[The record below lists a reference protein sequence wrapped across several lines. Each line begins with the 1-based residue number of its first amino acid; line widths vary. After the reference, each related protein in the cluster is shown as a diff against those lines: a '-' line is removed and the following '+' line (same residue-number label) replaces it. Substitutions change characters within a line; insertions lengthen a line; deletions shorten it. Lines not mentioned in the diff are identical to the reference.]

1 MKITGRLQ
9 TFDRATGARLSN
21 KKVDLTKKNRIPV
34 LATGRR
40 TYTIADVKVKYE
52 NFGRRERLPELEF
65 ERSEWEYF
73 QSSVYEGR
81 CGPQRVGRIAEPLR
95 PLEGL
100 RRQAALN
107 RC

>member
-1 MKITGRLQ
+1 MKIIGRLQ
-9 TFDRATGARLSN
+9 TFDHATGARLSN

-73 QSSVYEGR
+73 QSLCMKAVADPSALE
-81 CGPQRVGRIAEPLR
+81 ELR
-95 PLEGL
+95 S
-100 RRQAALN
+100 RFAR
-107 RC
+107 

>member
-21 KKVDLTKKNRIPV
+21 KKVDLTKRNRIPV

-73 QSSVYEGR
+73 QSLCMKAVTDPSAIEELRGR
-81 CGPQRVGRIAEPLR
+81 FAR
-95 PLEGL
+95 
-100 RRQAALN
+100 
-107 RC
+107 

>member
-52 NFGRRERLPELEF
+52 NFGRRERL
-65 ERSEWEYF
+65 RSWSLSVLEWEYF
-73 QSSVYEGR
+73 QSLCMKAVADPSALDE
-81 CGPQRVGRIAEPLR
+81 LR
-95 PLEGL
+95 S
-100 RRQAALN
+100 RFAR
-107 RC
+107 

>member
-40 TYTIADVKVKYE
+40 
-52 NFGRRERLPELEF
+52 ERLPELEF

-73 QSSVYEGR
+73 QSLCMKAVADPSALE
-81 CGPQRVGRIAEPLR
+81 ELR
-95 PLEGL
+95 S
-100 RRQAALN
+100 RFAR
-107 RC
+107 

>member
-73 QSSVYEGR
+73 QS
-81 CGPQRVGRIAEPLR
+81 L
-95 PLEGL
+95 
-100 RRQAALN
+100 
-107 RC
+107 